1 MIRILQPALPA
12 YRVPF
17 FARLAET
24 RPGKVIVYHSP
35 TEVGGLE
42 RTVSAEWARSIG
54 PLQSILPGAL
64 WQSGAASLPL
74 SRGDVLVLWANP
86 RCIST
91 LVLILRARMLGARV
105 IWWNHYWSSTS
116 RAWRMPLRLLL
127 MRLAHGILFYTD
139 REVAEYCAG
148 PGRRDRRPVSALNN
162 GIDTTE
168 IKALRTPYDAAT
180 RGREILFIGR
190 ITDKAR
196 LTLLIRALA
205 VPELGDCRLHV
216 VGDGDRAAAARQ
228 LAAELGVADRIVWHG
243 TTTEEAAI
251 SPIASRCRLFVYPGE
266 VGLSLIHGMAY
277 GLPSIVH
284 SDRWKHMP
292 EIAAFE
298 EGRSG
303 KSFMPDDVDDLA
315 RTMSELIGDDDAL
328 GILSE
333 RCIAITDE
341 SFNTEDM
348 TRRFF
353 GTVKRVGS

>member
-24 RPGKVIVYHSP
+24 RPGQVIVYHSP

-42 RTVSAEWARSIG
+42 CTVSAEWARRIG

-74 SRGDVLVLWANP
+74 ARGDVLVLCGNP
-86 RCIST
+86 RILST
-91 LVLILRARMLGARV
+91 LVLTLRARTLGARV

-116 RAWRMPLRLLL
+116 RAWRMRLRLML

-139 REVAEYCAG
+139 REVAEYRAG
-148 PGRRDRRPVSALNN
+148 PGRRDRRPISALNN
-162 GIDTTE
+162 GIDTTG
-168 IKALRTPYDAAT
+168 IKAFRTPYDAAT

-196 LTLLIRALA
+196 LSLLIRALA
-205 VPELGDCRLHV
+205 VPELRDCKLHV
-216 VGDGDRAAAARQ
+216 IGDGHQAAAARQ
-228 LAAELGVADRIVWHG
+228 LSAELGVAEQIVWHG
-243 TTTEEAAI
+243 ATTDEAMI
-251 SPIASRCRLFVYPGE
+251 SPVANRCRLFVYPGE

-298 EGRSG
+298 DGRSG
-303 KSFMPDDVDDLA
+303 KSFRPDDAGDLASVLSRLLEDERDLNTFSRRCVRITDDGFNVDD
-315 RTMSELIGDDDAL
+315 MVQ
-328 GILSE
+328 
-333 RCIAITDE
+333 
-341 SFNTEDM
+341 
-348 TRRFF
+348 RFF
-353 GTVKRVGS
+353 ASVERSIR